1 MKKIVPFKKELT
13 LDNIAYEIDS
23 ISLEH
28 EILAKEEDVIS
39 GKFYITGS
47 YKVTEASLI
56 KENFEFT
63 LPFDIALD
71 SRYDVSNMVVDI
83 DDFYYELI
91 DHKILKVNIDLFLDG
106 EVLNDRCIDYLE
118 KENVDMDNKVDVSV
132 NNDNYNV
139 NTNIEDLTKKEV
151 IKEDLPVDNVDA
163 SVRDNEG
170 ISDIGLF
177 DNIDKE
183 DSFSTYHVY
192 AVRDGD
198 TIDSILVK
206 YGISKEELESYNST
220 LDIQVGDKLIIP
232 SKKDE

>member
-1 MKKIVPFKKELT
+1 M
-13 LDNIAYEIDS
+13 
-23 ISLEH
+23 
-28 EILAKEEDVIS
+28 
-39 GKFYITGS
+39 
-47 YKVTEASLI
+47 I

-106 EVLNDRCIDYLE
+106 EVLKDRCIDYLE
-118 KENVDMDNKVDVSV
+118 KENVDMNNKVDVSV